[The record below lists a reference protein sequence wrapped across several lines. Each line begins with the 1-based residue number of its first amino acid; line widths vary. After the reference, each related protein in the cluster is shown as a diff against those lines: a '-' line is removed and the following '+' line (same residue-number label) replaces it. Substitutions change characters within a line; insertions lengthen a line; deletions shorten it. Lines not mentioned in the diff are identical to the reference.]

1 MLKAVLIAALVL
13 LALYISMGL
22 RVTRIQNMRKRAAS
36 YEEVSSP
43 LGQAIKDFVTVSGG
57 VYLGLMALA
66 EFLKVPVP
74 IQASLWGMTLDP
86 IALFAVCLAIIVP
99 ALPFGKGRF

>member
-43 LGQAIKDFVTVSGG
+43 LGQAIKDFVARV
-57 VYLGLMALA
+57 
-66 EFLKVPVP
+66 
-74 IQASLWGMTLDP
+74 
-86 IALFAVCLAIIVP
+86 
-99 ALPFGKGRF
+99 

>member
-1 MLKAVLIAALVL
+1 MLRTVLIAALVL
-13 LALYISMGL
+13 LALYLSMGL
-22 RVTRIQNMRKRAAS
+22 RVTRIQIMRKRAAS

-43 LGQAIKDFVTVSGG
+43 LGQAIKDFVAVAGG

-74 IQASLWGMTLDP
+74 ITANLWGTTLDP

-99 ALPFGKGRF
+99 VLPFGKGRF

>member
-1 MLKAVLIAALVL
+1 MFKPVLIGALVL
-13 LALYISMGL
+13 LALYLSMGM

-36 YEEVSSP
+36 YEEISSP

-74 IQASLWGMTLDP
+74 IMADVWGTSLDP
-86 IALFAVCLAIIVP
+86 IALFSVCLAIIVP
-99 ALPFGKGRF
+99 ALPTGKGRF